1 MNQLLSRTLAKL
13 IFVEKRCVFSL
24 FTFTDFVIYSIVW
37 SFLSVYLSC
46 SLRCPTSKPKK
57 YKSDSLP
64 AIHTCSCHSCDASC
78 HSCRTS
84 CHSCHTSCPYLEL
97 CAGERRMLLEEAESW
112 ASDMWRNLYT
122 NLYTCTLHLYTV
134 PVHPRH
140 HHHQAQRGGQTG
152 GQGWDRED
160 NLIFVLHKDNLMR
173 LFSYFTFSAPIVW
186 YSERVFCVYRTQ

>member
-1 MNQLLSRTLAKL
+1 MD
-13 IFVEKRCVFSL
+13 KRCVFSL

-46 SLRCPTSKPKK
+46 SLRCPTSEPKK

-64 AIHTCSCHSCDASC
+64 AIHTW
-78 HSCRTS
+78 S
-84 CHSCHTSCPYLEL
+84 CHSCHTSCSYLEL

-112 ASDMWRNLYT
+112 ARDMWRNLYT

-152 GQGWDRED
+152 GQGWGRED
-160 NLIFVLHKDNLMR
+160 NLIK

-186 YSERVFCVYRTQ
+186 YSERVFCVCRTQ